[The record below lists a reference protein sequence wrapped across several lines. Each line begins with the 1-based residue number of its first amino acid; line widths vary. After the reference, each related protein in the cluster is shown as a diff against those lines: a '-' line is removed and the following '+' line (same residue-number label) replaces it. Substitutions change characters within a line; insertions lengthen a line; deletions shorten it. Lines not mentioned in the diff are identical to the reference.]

1 MWAFWF
7 ALGFATGHGDDVFSL
22 SFCGGKD
29 FGRVHPQTFEI
40 TLSSLGLGLRYL
52 PTQVPGELLQGRY
65 LLLNLSDVVIDAG
78 AVVTPHRM
86 GETTGRAGGVVEEVE
101 SGLFVELAVRNV
113 FCAHRWSPSS
123 R

>member
-1 MWAFWF
+1 M
-7 ALGFATGHGDDVFSL
+7 
-22 SFCGGKD
+22 
-29 FGRVHPQTFEI
+29 HPQTLEI

-52 PTQVPGELLQGRY
+52 PTQVPGELFQGRY